1 MLPVSESL
9 WVMMDRL
16 VSPQEP
22 GEADAQ
28 QLMKAAVPTWLVVK
42 PYRAVLLRITG
53 KSCS

>member
-1 MLPVSESL
+1 MLP
-9 WVMMDRL
+9 

-28 QLMKAAVPTWLVVK
+28 QLMEAALPNWLVGK
-42 PYRAVLLRITG
+42 PYRAMALRITG